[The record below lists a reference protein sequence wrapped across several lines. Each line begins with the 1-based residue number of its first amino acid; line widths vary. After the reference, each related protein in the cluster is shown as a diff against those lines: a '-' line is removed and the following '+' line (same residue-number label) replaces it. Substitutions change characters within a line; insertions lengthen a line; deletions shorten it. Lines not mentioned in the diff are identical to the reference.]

1 MDMMERRGPVSFD
14 AKVKRKETRD
24 RWPVILEYE
33 QEGSGPY
40 VVDLSHRLKL
50 DVQARDLAAAMPLGL
65 GIPEELNGCRLEQG
79 LLVCRQGQ
87 RQAAVWDLGRG
98 LEEVPGDAAVT
109 ELTEGLVL
117 LALLGREA
125 HSILEKLSGLDLDA
139 AAGQAPQLVQGPVAH
154 VPSQVVVLG
163 DPAHR
168 MVLFTCAR
176 GYGQDMAEVVLEAG
190 AELGL
195 RPAGEKRFQ
204 GWLDSLQ

>member
-65 GIPEELNGCRLEQG
+65 GVPEELNGCRLEQG
-79 LLVCRQGQ
+79 LLVCRQGG
-87 RQAAVWDLGRG
+87 RQAAVWDLSHG
-98 LEEVPGDAAVT
+98 LEAVPGDPAVT

-125 HSILEKLSGLDLDA
+125 LPILEKLSGLDLDA
-139 AAGQAPQLVQGPVAH
+139 AARQAPQLVQGPVAH

-163 DPAHR
+163 DQERR
-168 MVLFTCAR
+168 MVLFTFSR
-176 GYGQDMAEVVLEAG
+176 GYGRDMAQVVLEAG